1 MKVNPLS
8 NKLITD
14 DNKIVLVQIGK
25 MLLELKYFMTIRDEK
40 HLIKVIEDKRYSIKT
55 LDMPFNV
62 KE

>member
-1 MKVNPLS
+1 MKINPLS

>member
-25 MLLELKYFMTIRDEK
+25 MLFELKYFMTIRDEK